1 MKYTTIKELRES
13 YDKEPQTESLD
24 EAIKITKEKLFSKK
38 EV

>member
-13 YDKEPQTESLD
+13 YDKAPQTENLD